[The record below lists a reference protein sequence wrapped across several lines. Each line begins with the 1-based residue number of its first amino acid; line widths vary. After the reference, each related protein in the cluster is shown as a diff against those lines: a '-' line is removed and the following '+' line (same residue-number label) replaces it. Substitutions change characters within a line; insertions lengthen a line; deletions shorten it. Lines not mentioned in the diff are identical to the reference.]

1 MPHRT
6 GRLRQHNLTPR
17 FLILP
22 QVGPEAKIIA
32 FRVRRCATT
41 PIHTQNIVLYIILLV
56 ILIALYSSNMPWML
70 IIRKQ
75 FIAKKTFAF
84 YKDNN

>member
-32 FRVRRCATT
+32 FRVRRYATT
-41 PIHTQNIVLYIILLV
+41 PIHTLQNIVLYIILLV
-56 ILIALYSSNMPWML
+56 TLIVLYSSNMP
-70 IIRKQ
+70 
-75 FIAKKTFAF
+75 
-84 YKDNN
+84 